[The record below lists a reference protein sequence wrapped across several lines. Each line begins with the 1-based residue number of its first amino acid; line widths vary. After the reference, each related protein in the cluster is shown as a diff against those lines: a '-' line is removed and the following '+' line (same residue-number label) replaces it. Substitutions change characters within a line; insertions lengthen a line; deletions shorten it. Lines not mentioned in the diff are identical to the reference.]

1 MRSLVTACL
10 AGVVF
15 AIGLSV
21 AGMTLPSK
29 VIGFLDVTGDWDPSL
44 GFVMGGA
51 VGVYAVASRLILRR
65 GTPVL
70 APRFELP
77 TRRDLDVRLLLG
89 AALFGV
95 GWGLS
100 GYCPGP
106 AVVGLAKGAQP
117 TAIFV
122 GAMLLGML
130 LHTAWAKSRSPEPE
144 G

>member
-1 MRSLVTACL
+1 MRALVAAFT

-29 VIGFLDVTGDWDPSL
+29 VIGFLDVTGNWDPSL

-51 VGVYAVASRLILRR
+51 VGVYAVAARLILRR
-65 GTPVL
+65 PAPIL
-70 APRFELP
+70 EPRFELP
-77 TRRDLDVRLLLG
+77 TRKDIDARLLVG
-89 AALFGV
+89 AAIFGV

-106 AVVGLAKGAQP
+106 AVVGLAKGALP

-130 LHTAWAKSRSPEPE
+130 LHAGWTKTRPPEPE